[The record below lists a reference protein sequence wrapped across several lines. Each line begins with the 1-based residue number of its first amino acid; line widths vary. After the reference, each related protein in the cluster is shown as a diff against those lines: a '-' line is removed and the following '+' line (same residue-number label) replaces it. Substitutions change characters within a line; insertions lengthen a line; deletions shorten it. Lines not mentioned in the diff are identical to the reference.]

1 MQVELIMN
9 LKVEDLRK
17 EKLEVSA
24 RHMGSHPSDTPQT
37 TFDGR
42 SDAGAAGHG
51 SLIIQSMQDAIEAM
65 DMSRK

>member
-51 SLIIQSMQDAIEAM
+51 SLIIQSM
-65 DMSRK
+65 

>member
-1 MQVELIMN
+1 MN

-24 RHMGSHPSDTPQT
+24 RHMDSHPSDTPQT

-51 SLIIQSMQDAIEAM
+51 SLIIQSM
-65 DMSRK
+65 